1 MYQAFTPAPAGTHN
15 NAQGVSGFTRNDMAF
30 MAAMFPAQFGH
41 FAGNPAPS
49 PAVTQL
55 EQAQPIVPAANQ
67 QTTQVAAPGPAE
79 EAAPAEQ
86 AAPGEVEAPAED
98 EAPAEEAPRQH
109 QQPRRQPR
117 TSRSSSILDQYSL
130 SSSKRASVYSRQIT
144 R

>member
-55 EQAQPIVPAANQ
+55 EQAQPIVPAVNQ
-67 QTTQVAAPGPAE
+67 QTTQVLLL
-79 EAAPAEQ
+79 Q
-86 AAPGEVEAPAED
+86 VLSCVEWCNSATKEPSCALW
-98 EAPAEEAPRQH
+98 A
-109 QQPRRQPR
+109 R
-117 TSRSSSILDQYSL
+117 TSEAKPQHMVVDVDCDRTIDFPEFLQLMARKQDEDYRL
-130 SSSKRASVYSRQIT
+130 
-144 R
+144 